1 MSVRNRDNAGIILFL
16 LFLFGVWDSR
26 ELHMEVVIKLMI
38 RYSIIKNPLTRSEQ
52 EVPSE
57 RAVFILV
64 KNISF
69 TMHFLFCQTF
79 GNILHYILEVKH
91 HGIESK
97 FFV

>member
-1 MSVRNRDNAGIILFL
+1 M
-16 LFLFGVWDSR
+16 
-26 ELHMEVVIKLMI
+26 IKLMI
-38 RYSIIKNPLTRSEQ
+38 RYSVIKNPVTPSEQ
-52 EVPSE
+52 DVPSK
-57 RAVFILV
+57 RAVFMLL